1 METSGEEQQLMTD
14 GSKMMIEKG
23 PEADVMLAGDRD
35 SKKQRRSCAEKKS
48 SLNMNKNFLLFIAKR
63 GVTYVRTPGITL

>member
-23 PEADVMLAGDRD
+23 LEADVMLAGDRD
-35 SKKQRRSCAEKKS
+35 SKKQRRS
-48 SLNMNKNFLLFIAKR
+48 
-63 GVTYVRTPGITL
+63 